1 MKVKVVKPVEIDFRY
16 LKAVMYVRY
25 WQDCDYSTDGV
36 NYIDACEE
44 DTEEEGERIKEM
56 IPLVNGDSWDILID
70 LNEGKVV
77 GWPKGFWL
85 KTHFKVCDEGEYS
98 FLDENKNEIINIT
111 KEYDQ
116 YYVPDF
122 MALEDSGYGDYVY
135 INIDENGNIEHFEWM
150 KSAIKD
156 YFKELQERD

>member
-16 LKAVMYVRY
+16 LKAVMHVRY

-36 NYIDACEE
+36 NYIAAYEE
-44 DTEEEGERIKEM
+44 DTDEENERMKEM
-56 IPLVNGDSWDILID
+56 IPLVNDDNWDILID

-85 KTHFKVCDEGEYS
+85 KTCFKVCDEGEYS

-111 KEYDQ
+111 DEYKQ
-116 YYVPDF
+116 YYVPNF
-122 MALEDSGYGDYVY
+122 MAIEDSGYGDYVC
-135 INIDENGNIEHFEWM
+135 INIDEDGNIEHFDKM
-150 KSAIKD
+150 KGAIGD
-156 YFKELQERD
+156 YFKVKEL